1 MKLKLIDDLLGVF
14 VRLHEKNGFA
24 AIKLLG
30 CLIMGIAVV
39 LALVFIA
46 VALPGEIGIPVL
58 FTWYAFGGF
67 LLLRFSQL
75 IKNRE

>member
-14 VRLHEKNGFA
+14 VRMHEKNGFA
-24 AIKLLG
+24 AVKLLG
-30 CLIMGIAVV
+30 CLILGIAIV
-39 LALVFIA
+39 LAFVFSA
-46 VALPGEIGIPVL
+46 VGLPGEIGNPVIVAWFL
-58 FTWYAFGGF
+58 IGGF